1 MTSALGGAFPRP
13 GPGLH
18 RRPSLGGPD
27 AELRLLGLPAE
38 PPGQRQDQPQ
48 ELGEVGHGP
57 GVREG
62 SEGSWGVST

>member
-1 MTSALGGAFPRP
+1 MTSALDT
-13 GPGLH
+13 GPAQE
-18 RRPSLGGPD
+18 
-27 AELRLLGLPAE
+27 AEPPLPAE
-38 PPGQRQDQPQ
+38 PWGQRQDQPQ